1 MRYFI
6 LTFVSAICLL
16 VACTPKGGKRQSAHE
31 VSPKPFVFNMNLLYT
46 DAENYVSFPIWF
58 DDSVIRAAHISKIS
72 REIIGSS
79 VNDDNSK
86 SETPH
91 EIRDYHFNV
100 AGFIDSMIVRYFFDD
115 EFIGKVNV
123 VFTSE
128 PDFFG
133 FANSQQWMI
142 LNAVSASPDVTL
154 DPLFKR
160 HLKDKQS
167 NKSISYMEIGNS
179 NHLHCMLVKKYWG
192 PLSVDSI
199 VHPSKADLIV
209 HGTMRKPFK
218 KYSVLNTVNEQNVQQ
233 FTYFEKSFS
242 PKTITRDEYPFLME
256 RTFQYMKNGIC
267 NGFID
272 STFSKKN
279 FLATTKTHFEFG
291 ENFFPIKVTKTRENA
306 GSSKVIVGLEKFQYY
321 TYD

>member
-1 MRYFI
+1 MHRFT

-16 VACTPKGGKRQSAHE
+16 AACTSSGGKRKTYNE
-31 VSPKPFVFNMNLLYT
+31 TIPKPFIFNMNLLFT

-58 DDSVIRAAHISKIS
+58 NDSIIRLAHISQIS

-86 SETPH
+86 SEAPH
-91 EIRDYHFNV
+91 EIRDYYFNV
-100 AGFIDSMIVRYFFDD
+100 SGFIDSMIVRYFFDD
-115 EFIGKVNV
+115 EFIGKVSV
-123 VFTSE
+123 IFTSK
-128 PDFFG
+128 PDYFG
-133 FANSQQWMI
+133 FANSQQWMK
-142 LNAVSASPDVTL
+142 LNSISSAPDVTL

-160 HLKDKQS
+160 HIKVKQS
-167 NKSISYMEIGNS
+167 KKAVSYMEIGNS
-179 NHLHCMLVKKYWG
+179 NHLHCMLTKKYWG

-199 VHPSKADLIV
+199 VHPGKADLIV
-209 HGTMRKPFK
+209 LGTMKKPLK
-218 KYSVLNTVNEQNVQQ
+218 KYSVLNTVSEQNVQQ
-233 FTYFEKSFS
+233 YAYYKKSFS
-242 PKTITRDEYPFLME
+242 PKTISRDEYPFLIE
-256 RTFQYMKNGIC
+256 RTFQYSKNGIC

-291 ENFFPIKVTKTRENA
+291 KNHFPIKVTKTRENS
-306 GSSKVIVGLEKFQYY
+306 GSSKVIVGLEKFEYY

>member
-1 MRYFI
+1 MRRFT

-16 VACTPKGGKRQSAHE
+16 AACTSKEGKRQTNRDTI
-31 VSPKPFVFNMNLLYT
+31 PKPFIFNMNLLFT
-46 DAENYVSFPIWF
+46 DAENFVSFPIWF
-58 DDSVIRAAHISKIS
+58 NDSVIRSAHVSQIS

-79 VNDDNSK
+79 VNDDNTK
-86 SETPH
+86 SDAPH
-91 EIRDYHFNV
+91 EIRDYYFNV
-100 AGFIDSMIVRYFFDD
+100 SGFIDSMIVRYFFDD
-115 EFIGKVNV
+115 DFIGKVNV
-123 VFTSE
+123 IFTSK
-128 PDFFG
+128 PDYFG

-142 LNAVSASPDVTL
+142 LNAASAAPDVTL

-160 HLKDKQS
+160 HVKIKQS
-167 NKSISYMEIGNS
+167 KKAVSFVEIGNS
-179 NHLHCMLVKKYWG
+179 SHLHCMLTKKYWG

-199 VHPSKADLIV
+199 VHPNKADLIV

-242 PKTITRDEYPFLME
+242 PKTITRDEYPFLIE
-256 RTFQYMKNGIC
+256 RTFQYLKNGIC

-279 FLATTKTHFEFG
+279 FLATTKTYFEFG
-291 ENFFPIKVTKTRENA
+291 KNYFPIKVTKTRENS
-306 GSSKVIVGLEKFQYY
+306 GSSKVIVGLEKFEYY